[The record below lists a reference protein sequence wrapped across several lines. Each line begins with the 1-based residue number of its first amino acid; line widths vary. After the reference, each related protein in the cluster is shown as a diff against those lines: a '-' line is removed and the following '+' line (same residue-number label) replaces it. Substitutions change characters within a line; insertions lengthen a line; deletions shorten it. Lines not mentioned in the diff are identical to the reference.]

1 MSGDDRPRDFVQ
13 SLERG
18 LAVISAFGHGRREK
32 TLTEV
37 AKIAGL
43 TRAGARRLLIT
54 LEHLGHVHSDGKYFS
69 LAPKVLDLGFA
80 YLSSQPWWQSA
91 EPFMEQVVNE
101 LGESC
106 SAAVLD
112 GTDIVYVL
120 RMPASRIM
128 TINLSI
134 GTRLPAF
141 ATSLG
146 RVLLAAEDPARARAV
161 LEASDRKALT
171 AKTVTETEALL
182 AILAR
187 VREQGFAIV
196 DQELETG
203 LRSVSVPLVSRSGQA
218 VAAMN
223 VSVHASRAD
232 VATIESRFVPVLK
245 GAAARISNAMT
256 F

>member
-18 LAVISAFGHGRREK
+18 LAVITAFGHGRREK

-54 LEHLGHVHSDGKYFS
+54 LEHLGHVRSDGKYFS

-134 GTRLPAF
+134 GTRLPAY

-146 RVLLAAEDPARARAV
+146 RVLLAAEDPAQARAA
-161 LEASDRKALT
+161 LEASDRRALT
-171 AKTVTETEALL
+171 SKTVTEIEALL

-196 DQELETG
+196 NQELETG
-203 LRSVSVPLVSRSGQA
+203 LRSVSVPLVSRSGQT

-232 VATIESRFVPVLK
+232 ITTIESRFVPVLK
-245 GAAARISNAMT
+245 AAAARISNAMT

>member
-18 LAVISAFGHGRREK
+18 LAVITAFGHGRREK

-54 LEHLGHVHSDGKYFS
+54 LEHLGHVRSDGKYFS

-112 GTDIVYVL
+112 GTDIVYV
-120 RMPASRIM
+120 AY
-128 TINLSI
+128 
-134 GTRLPAF
+134 

-146 RVLLAAEDPARARAV
+146 RVLLAAEDPAQARAA
-161 LEASDRKALT
+161 LEASDRRALT
-171 AKTVTETEALL
+171 SKTVTEIEALL

-196 DQELETG
+196 NQELETG
-203 LRSVSVPLVSRSGQA
+203 LRSVSVPLVSRSGQT

-232 VATIESRFVPVLK
+232 ITTIESRFVPVLK
-245 GAAARISNAMT
+245 AAAARISNAMT